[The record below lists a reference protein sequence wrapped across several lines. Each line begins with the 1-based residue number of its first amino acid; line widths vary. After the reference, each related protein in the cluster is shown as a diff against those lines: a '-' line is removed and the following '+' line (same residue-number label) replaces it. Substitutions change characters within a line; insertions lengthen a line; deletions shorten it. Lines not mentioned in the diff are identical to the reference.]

1 VARRWDRRVPG
12 EVLADRLRQLQLR
25 GAGPRVLRQPTDPS
39 PGGAPALAERPQ
51 RRLHPRAAPRP
62 GGTQAMTQRW
72 PRRLGGNGRHV
83 WLVAVCLPVLVSAA
97 GADPPA
103 APTPAPTLLPTPAPA
118 PEPEANE
125 YRIGPEDVLQITVWQ
140 NAELS
145 RILPVRPDGK
155 ISLPLVNDV
164 QAAGLTPMQLRD
176 ALKQKLAEYAPAA
189 EISVIVGEVQSFNV
203 SLIGKVQRANRY
215 KLKTPTTV
223 LDLLA
228 LAGGFAEFADPDR
241 I

>member
-1 VARRWDRRVPG
+1 MTHRRRRALAGTGGRRWL
-12 EVLADRLRQLQLR
+12 LA
-25 GAGPRVLRQPTDPS
+25 V
-39 PGGAPALAERPQ
+39 AP
-51 RRLHPRAAPRP
+51 
-62 GGTQAMTQRW
+62 W
-72 PRRLGGNGRHV
+72 I
-83 WLVAVCLPVLVSAA
+83 LVSASA
-97 GADPPA
+97 AEQSAPA
-103 APTPAPTLLPTPAPA
+103 PAPT

-241 I
+241 IVVLRPEPLIVPGRRTGQAYKRIQFNYKKVISAGGESDNVLLQPGDIVVVP

>member
-1 VARRWDRRVPG
+1 MTHLRRR
-12 EVLADRLRQLQLR
+12 
-25 GAGPRVLRQPTDPS
+25 
-39 PGGAPALAERPQ
+39 ALA
-51 RRLHPRAAPRP
+51 
-62 GGTQAMTQRW
+62 GIGCGRW
-72 PRRLGGNGRHV
+72 L
-83 WLVAVCLPVLVSAA
+83 LAVIPWVLVSAA
-97 GADPPA
+97 AAEPP
-103 APTPAPTLLPTPAPA
+103 APTPAP
-118 PEPEANE
+118 EPQADE

-145 RILPVRPDGK
+145 RTLPVRPDGK

-176 ALKQKLAEYAPAA
+176 SLKQKLAEYVPAA

-228 LAGGFAEFADPDR
+228 LAGGFADFADPDR
-241 I
+241 IVVLRPEPLPEQGRRAGQTYKRIPFNYKKVISAGGESENVLLQPGDIVVVP

>member
-1 VARRWDRRVPG
+1 
-12 EVLADRLRQLQLR
+12 
-25 GAGPRVLRQPTDPS
+25 
-39 PGGAPALAERPQ
+39 
-51 RRLHPRAAPRP
+51 
-62 GGTQAMTQRW
+62 MTQRL
-72 PRRLGGNGRHV
+72 PRRLGGVGPHA
-83 WLVAVCLPVLVSAA
+83 WLFVLSLSVLVSAA
-97 GADPPA
+97 GADPPSA
-103 APTPAPTLLPTPAPA
+103 PAPA
-118 PEPEANE
+118 LEPDAYE

-164 QAAGLTPMQLRD
+164 QAAGLTPMQLRE

-189 EISVIVGEVQSFNV
+189 EVSVIVGEVQSFNV

-241 I
+241 IVVLRPEPFLGQGRRTGQTYKRLPFNYKKVVSAGGESENFALQPGDIVVVP

>member
-1 VARRWDRRVPG
+1 
-12 EVLADRLRQLQLR
+12 
-25 GAGPRVLRQPTDPS
+25 
-39 PGGAPALAERPQ
+39 
-51 RRLHPRAAPRP
+51 
-62 GGTQAMTQRW
+62 MTQRW

-118 PEPEANE
+118 PEPDAYE

-145 RILPVRPDGK
+145 RVLPVRPDGK

-189 EISVIVGEVQSFNV
+189 EVSVIVGEVQSFNV

-228 LAGGFAEFADPDR
+228 LAGGFSDFADPDR
-241 I
+241 IVVLRPEPFSVQGRRTGQTYKRLRKRGPTLAASLGGCQRRNLAEDLLVHPN

>member
-1 VARRWDRRVPG
+1 MM
-12 EVLADRLRQLQLR
+12 LAVI
-25 GAGPRVLRQPTDPS
+25 P
-39 PGGAPALAERPQ
+39 
-51 RRLHPRAAPRP
+51 
-62 GGTQAMTQRW
+62 W
-72 PRRLGGNGRHV
+72 
-83 WLVAVCLPVLVSAA
+83 VLVSAA
-97 GADPPA
+97 A
-103 APTPAPTLLPTPAPA
+103 AEPPTPGPA

-155 ISLPLVNDV
+155 ISLPLVNDL

-176 ALKQKLAEYAPAA
+176 ALKEKLAQYIPAA

-203 SLIGKVQRANRY
+203 SLIGKVQRANRF
-215 KLKTPTTV
+215 KLKGPTTV

-241 I
+241 IVILRPEPLVVQGRRTRQAYKRIPFNYKKVISAGGESENVLLQPGDIVVVP

>member
-1 VARRWDRRVPG
+1 VSASAA
-12 EVLADRLRQLQLR
+12 EQ
-25 GAGPRVLRQPTDPS
+25 S
-39 PGGAPALAERPQ
+39 APA
-51 RRLHPRAAPRP
+51 
-62 GGTQAMTQRW
+62 
-72 PRRLGGNGRHV
+72 
-83 WLVAVCLPVLVSAA
+83 
-97 GADPPA
+97 
-103 APTPAPTLLPTPAPA
+103 PAPT

-241 I
+241 IVVLRPEPLIVPGRRTGQAYKRIQFNYKKVISAGGESDNVLLQPGDIVVVP